1 MAKKRRAQR
10 RFSAEFKAAAV
21 QRARA
26 TVRSGGTMSSVAR
39 ALDIDAALLSVWI
52 RAAAPPSASE
62 GGETL
67 EEEVRRLR
75 REVETLRLEAEFAK
89 KAAAYFAKE
98 VR

>member
-1 MAKKRRAQR
+1 MVKRRRAQR

-26 TVRSGGTMSSVAR
+26 VVRSGGTMSSVAR
-39 ALDIDAALLSVWI
+39 ALELDPGLLSTWMH
-52 RAAAPPSASE
+52 AAAPD
-62 GGETL
+62 ETSDAESP
-67 EEEVRRLR
+67 EEELRRLR
-75 REVETLRLEAEFAK
+75 REVTTLRQEVEFAK